1 MLSDSSLLVYYDYK
15 GWQYA
20 LILGYDPDDNVVARS
35 QRMDVGE
42 WTRDAFWLF
51 PIVYP
56 EYTSWPFGKLYA
68 IEDIKVPIDKV
79 GECVLHW
86 GGYELR
92 VKDGKKRLYLK
103 R

>member
-1 MLSDSSLLVYYDYK
+1 
-15 GWQYA
+15 
-20 LILGYDPDDNVVARS
+20 
-35 QRMDVGE
+35 
-42 WTRDAFWLF
+42 
-51 PIVYP
+51 VYP

-68 IEDIKVPIDKV
+68 IEDIKMPMDKV

-86 GGYELR
+86 GAYELR